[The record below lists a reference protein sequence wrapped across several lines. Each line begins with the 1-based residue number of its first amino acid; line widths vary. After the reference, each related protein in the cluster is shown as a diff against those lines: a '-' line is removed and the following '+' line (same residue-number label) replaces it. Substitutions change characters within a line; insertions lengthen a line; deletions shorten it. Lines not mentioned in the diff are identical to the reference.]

1 MRNPEAGSAAIA
13 IGGFLLILLLAWVS
27 YSFVEAKAYNSVTGK
42 HVTTWQA
49 MFLELRVQEGAKEV
63 RDGQAS
69 S

>member
-1 MRNPEAGSAAIA
+1 MQDKTSTAIA
-13 IGGFLLILLLAWVS
+13 ISGVLLIVLIAWVA
-27 YSFVEAKAYNSVTGK
+27 YSFVEAKAYNSATGK
-42 HVTTWQA
+42 HITTWQA